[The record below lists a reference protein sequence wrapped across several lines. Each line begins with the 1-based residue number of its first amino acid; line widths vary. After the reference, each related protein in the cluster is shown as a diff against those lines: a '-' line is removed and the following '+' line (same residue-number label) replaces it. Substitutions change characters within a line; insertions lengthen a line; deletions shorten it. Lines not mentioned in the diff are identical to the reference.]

1 MAKNKITIDIE
12 VNGKMQK
19 ATVSAKKLNEALKQ
33 TSKSAGETDRR
44 LKGAAQATSNSSK
57 EFAKMSQG
65 MGGLVGI
72 YATIAANV
80 FAVSSAF
87 QFLKSVADFR
97 VIQDS
102 QTAFASTT
110 GVALRTLTRDIREAA
125 DGMLTFQD
133 ASQAAAIGAASGLSG
148 RQLTD
153 LAKGAASVSKIL
165 GRDVTDSF
173 NRLVRGV
180 TKAEPELLDELGITL
195 RLEDATNKYAIA
207 IGKNVKA
214 LSTYERK
221 QAIAADVQDQLN
233 KKFIIATDAVD
244 VQENA
249 ITKLSIA
256 FSDVLNSVKSFLGG
270 PVEGLASFLT
280 ENITSLIA
288 VMGLFAAQ
296 VTKTLLP
303 PLNSFAES
311 ARQSAAEAKA
321 AFDDALKSKK
331 QLTGVTPQ
339 EGVRATLA
347 GMKGKTKSKGI
358 AAIVAGKDPSKRQA
372 AALLRMAEAEKGIYN
387 DLTKYQ
393 QQVYKK
399 HLRTILGETDTTIR
413 KLKRGW
419 YGMGEAFNRTTRG
432 VGVVWKATMFGMQK
446 VAVGAIT
453 VIDKAFRLAG
463 IVGLFLILKDI
474 IVTILE
480 KLGFDF
486 SEASGVSKFAADT
499 KALTQSLED
508 LNSEYGKLTISTIK
522 FMDASGKAAGSGTPF
537 QVMDKLGKAVSTVIP
552 KFEKLNELAS
562 LEPAVKAA
570 SRVAQ
575 GENVAGSVGG
585 YIGSFFSAF
594 DENAIKKA
602 RGQAQRLAAEVGKAL
617 FAAEITSGADTPEVL
632 REFDKALKDI
642 AKSGVI
648 GSDILPLLRQ
658 MGSEF
663 EELQGRASAFLE
675 EQKNIDR
682 QFQKMMQNYGT
693 FSVTGT
699 ELMESVVAQLSELLT
714 TTESGLGLG
723 SLGGL
728 FAADQLG
735 NLRDQFKQL
744 FVIQEKETKLQKTK
758 VQIERK
764 YRLQMSKAT
773 PLIKARLKV
782 SQDLDNLGANIN
794 DAELTL
800 GLAMQKNS
808 GVSEEKLAILREQ
821 LANLYEQRD
830 VLEDSSDF
838 GSRLGQAF
846 SNSLEQN
853 LQSAIVD
860 IILQEEKSVKDAIA
874 NLARGVAQSLANIL
888 ADMLT
893 EAIMSVVFKIDPPD
907 VKMRKAIEEASTNGA
922 QAYEDA
928 IKRADDEF
936 IKKMEELKKALQ
948 TGSGGKSTA
957 NSTQDQQRVKAF
969 ENLSLLVI
977 KDEYLQ
983 VILPEDQVAR
993 IAGETTGESGVSKIG
1008 GKIGNMSMEGTENL
1022 PKIEENTAE
1031 TVLSVEEQTEFVLK
1045 ALKKLDNEILNQ
1057 TISIEDYLSE
1067 TNRLLDLLKGK
1078 DLTKDQENVGKIGE
1092 VAKSLISLGGSGEGG
1107 RYGGIFSNGSK
1118 KAGYAAGG
1126 IAKGPQSGYPATLHG
1141 TEAVVPLPN
1150 GKTIPVDM
1158 RGAAQQNNVVVNV
1171 NVDNNGEVTQDSKA
1185 TEQDT
1190 KAFGEQIS
1198 LAIQKEIQIQKRAG
1212 GLLNANGVG

>member
-1 MAKNKITIDIE
+1 MAKKIEIDIV
-12 VNGKMQK
+12 VNGKMTK
-19 ATVSAKKLNEALKQ
+19 ATVEAKKLNAALKQ
-33 TSKSAGETDRR
+33 TSRSAGEADRR
-44 LKGAAQATSNSSK
+44 LKGAAQATSNGSK

-102 QTAFASTT
+102 QTAFASST
-110 GVALRTLTRDIREAA
+110 GVALRTLTGDIRRAA

-148 RQLTD
+148 KQLTD

-214 LSTYERK
+214 LSTYERR

-270 PVEGLASFLT
+270 PVEGLANFFA
-280 ENITSLIA
+280 ENIGSLIA

-303 PLNSFAES
+303 PLNSFADS
-311 ARQSAAEAKA
+311 ARRSAAEAKL
-321 AFDDALKSKK
+321 AFDDALNSKK

-339 EGVRATLA
+339 EGVRATLS
-347 GMKGKTKSKGI
+347 GMQGQTKSKGI
-358 AAIVAGKDPSKRQA
+358 AAIVAGKDPTKKQA
-372 AALLRMAEAEKGIYN
+372 AALLRMANAEKGIYN

-399 HLRTILGETDTTIR
+399 HLRTILGQTDTTIR
-413 KLKRGW
+413 KLKRSW

-432 VGVVWKATMFGMQK
+432 IGVVWKATMFGLQK
-446 VAVGAIT
+446 AAVGAIT

-463 IVGLFLILKDI
+463 IVGLFLILKDVV
-474 IVTILE
+474 VTILE
-480 KLGFDF
+480 KFGFDF
-486 SEASGVSKFAADT
+486 SEASGVTKFGEDVKT
-499 KALTQSLED
+499 LTQSLED
-508 LNSEYGKLTISTIK
+508 LNSEYGKLTISTLK
-522 FMDASGKAAGSGTPF
+522 FMETSGQSSGSGTPF
-537 QVMDKLGKAVSTVIP
+537 QVMDKLGKVVSTVIP
-552 KFEKLNELAS
+552 KFIELNRLSNLEGAVRSISRIGQGEKYGVGS
-562 LEPAVKAA
+562 
-570 SRVAQ
+570 VAQ
-575 GENVAGSVGG
+575 
-585 YIGSFFSAF
+585 FFSAF
-594 DENAIKKA
+594 DENAITDA
-602 RGQAQRLAAEVGKAL
+602 RKQAAKLASEVGRAL
-617 FAAEITSGADTPEVL
+617 FAAEVTSGLDTPEVL
-632 REFDKALKDI
+632 REFNQVLKDI
-642 AKSGVI
+642 SKSGVI
-648 GSDILPLLRQ
+648 SNETIPLLER
-658 MGSEF
+658 MGKEF

-682 QFQKMMQNYGT
+682 QFQKMMQGYGT

-699 ELMESVVAQLSELLT
+699 ELMESVVAQLSELLA
-714 TTESGLGLG
+714 TTEGGLGLG

-728 FAADQLG
+728 FAGQQTA
-735 NLRDQFKQL
+735 NLRDQFKKL

-758 VQIERK
+758 IQLERK
-764 YRLQMSKAT
+764 YRLEMKKAT
-773 PLIKARLKV
+773 PLIKARIKIEQESELLNA
-782 SQDLDNLGANIN
+782 QIA

-800 GLAMQKNS
+800 GMALQKNS
-808 GVSEEKLAILREQ
+808 GVSEEKLNILKQQ
-821 LANLYEQRD
+821 LANLYEQKE
-830 VLEDSSDF
+830 VLEDTTDF
-838 GSRLGQAF
+838 GSRLGQSFA
-846 SNSLEQN
+846 NSFESN
-853 LQSAIVD
+853 LQKTLVD
-860 IILQEEKSVKDAIA
+860 VILLKEKSLKDAIA
-874 NLARGVAQSLANIL
+874 NLAKGVAESLANTL
-888 ADMLT
+888 ADIIT
-893 EAIMSVVFKIDPPD
+893 ESIMSFLFKIDPPHE
-907 VKMRKAIEEASTNGA
+907 KMRKAIEEASKKGA
-922 QAYEDA
+922 KAYEDA

-948 TGSGGKSTA
+948 TGGTSTSTSTA
-957 NSTQDQQRVKAF
+957 TTQEQQRVKAF
-969 ENLSLLVI
+969 NNLSLLVV

-983 VILPEDQVAR
+983 VILPEEQVAR
-993 IAGETTGESGVSKIG
+993 IAGESTEGGRSTGQIG
-1008 GKIGNMSMEGTENL
+1008 GVLGNMSMEGTEDL
-1022 PKIEENTAE
+1022 PRIEDNTSK
-1031 TVLSVEEQTEFVLK
+1031 TVDGIIVQTKTTMEKLDDLNYQVLHGTITLEK
-1045 ALKKLDNEILNQ
+1045 YQIEMVRLLKKMA
-1057 TISIEDYLSE
+1057 
-1067 TNRLLDLLKGK
+1067 GG
-1078 DLTKDQENVGKIGE
+1078 DLTSEQEFIGKLGELAQSAIGDE
-1092 VAKSLISLGGSGEGG
+1092 FGDGG
-1107 RYGGIFSNGSK
+1107 RYGGIFSKGSK
-1118 KAGYAAGG
+1118 MAGYAMGG
-1126 IAKGPQSGYPATLHG
+1126 VARGPQSGYPATLHG

-1150 GKTIPVDM
+1150 GKSIPVDM
-1158 RGAAQQNNVVVNV
+1158 KGSAQQNNVVVNV
-1171 NVDNNGEVTQDSKA
+1171 SVSNTGEVTQDTKA
-1185 TEQDT
+1185 TEQDSR
-1190 KAFGEQIS
+1190 AFGEQIS
-1198 LAIQKEIQIQKRAG
+1198 MAVQKEIQIQKRAG

>member
-1 MAKNKITIDIE
+1 MAKKIQIDIE
-12 VNGKMQK
+12 INGKMQK
-19 ATVSAKKLNEALKQ
+19 ATVEAKKLNEALKQ
-33 TSKSAGETDRR
+33 TGRSAGETDRR

-102 QTAFASTT
+102 QTAFASST
-110 GVALRTLTRDIREAA
+110 GVALRTLTSDIRQAA

-148 RQLTD
+148 QQLTD

-256 FSDVLNSVKSFLGG
+256 FSDVLNSVKGFLGG
-270 PVEGLASFLT
+270 PVEGLANFLT

-296 VTKTLLP
+296 VTKTMLP

-311 ARQSAAEAKA
+311 ARNAANEAKA
-321 AFDDALKSKK
+321 AFDQALASRNQFKGIS
-331 QLTGVTPQ
+331 TPQ
-339 EGVRATLA
+339 EGVRTTLA
-347 GMKGKTKSKGI
+347 GLQGQTKSKGI
-358 AAIVAGKDPSKRQA
+358 AAIVAGKDPTKRQA
-372 AALLRMAEAEKGIYN
+372 AALLRMADAEKGIYN

-399 HLRTILGETDTTIR
+399 HLRTILGETDTTVR
-413 KLKRGW
+413 KLKRAW

-432 VGVVWKATMFGMQK
+432 VAVVWKATMFGMQK

-474 IVTILE
+474 VVTILE

-486 SEASGVSKFAADT
+486 SEASGVSKFAADV

-508 LNSEYGKLTISTIK
+508 LNSEYGKLTISTVK
-522 FMDASGKAAGSGTPF
+522 FMDASGQAAGSGTPL
-537 QVMDKLGKAVSTVIP
+537 QVMDKLGKVVSTVIP

-562 LEPAVKAA
+562 LEPAVRAA
-570 SRVAQ
+570 SRIAQ
-575 GENVAGSVGG
+575 GEDFAGGVGG

-594 DENAIKKA
+594 DENAIREA
-602 RGQAQRLAAEVGKAL
+602 RGQAQRLASEVGRAL

-632 REFDKALKDI
+632 RQFDAALREI
-642 AKSGVI
+642 AQSGVI

-699 ELMESVVAQLSELLT
+699 ELMESVIAQLSELLA
-714 TTESGLGLG
+714 TTESGIGLG

-735 NLRDQFKQL
+735 NLRDQFNQL

-758 VQIERK
+758 LQIERK
-764 YRLQMSKAT
+764 YRLEMRKAT

-782 SQDLDNLGANIN
+782 NQDLDKLGAEIN

-830 VLEDSSDF
+830 VLEDSNDF

-846 SNSLEQN
+846 SDSLEKN
-853 LQSAIVD
+853 LQNAIVD
-860 IILQEEKSVKDAIA
+860 VILQEEKNIGDAIA
-874 NLARGVAQSLANIL
+874 NLVMGIAQSLANIL

-907 VKMRKAIEEASTNGA
+907 VKMKRAIEKASENGA
-922 QAYEDA
+922 KAYEDA

-948 TGSGGKSTA
+948 TGGGGGSTA
-957 NSTQDQQRVKAF
+957 NATQDQQRAKAF

-977 KDEYLQ
+977 KDDYLQ
-983 VILPEDQVAR
+983 VILPEEQVAR
-993 IAGETTGESGVSKIG
+993 IAGETTGESGVTKIG
-1008 GKIGNMSMEGTENL
+1008 GKLGTMSMEGTENL

-1045 ALKKLDNEILNQ
+1045 ALKDLDNEILNQ
-1057 TISIEDYLSE
+1057 TISIEEYLSE
-1067 TNRLLDLLKGK
+1067 TNRLLNLLKGK
-1078 DLTKDQENVGKIGE
+1078 DLTKDQENVGKLGE
-1092 VAKSLISLGGSGEGG
+1092 LAKNLITLGSGGDEG
-1107 RYGGIFSNGSK
+1107 RYGGIFSRGSK
-1118 KAGYAAGG
+1118 MPGYAAGG
-1126 IAKGPQSGYPATLHG
+1126 IAKGPQAGYPATLHG

-1150 GKTIPVDM
+1150 GNAIPVDM

-1171 NVDNNGEVTQDSKA
+1171 NVDNSGEVTQDSKA
-1185 TEQDT
+1185 TERDT